1 MGYQKVGHITVPHNH
16 QALFGECPTSVTLR
30 SRTEAHRVFN
40 VRRWSG
46 YPPKLSVNADSRV
59 RERDIADRTSEYLL
73 WPEHCAD
80 VSAALNVVFKL
91 INSEFLFGNYILEQ
105 IANGNNADHFCVFDY
120 GQMTHALLGH
130 QGHA

>member
-1 MGYQKVGHITVPHNH
+1 MITFS
-16 QALFGECPTSVTLR
+16 QRTSFMF
-30 SRTEAHRVFN
+30 SQRV
-40 VRRWSG
+40 RCRIIL
-46 YPPKLSVNADSRV
+46 YPLAFVKLSVNADSRV
-59 RERDIADRTSEYLL
+59 RERDIADCTSEYLL

-91 INSEFLFGNYILEQ
+91 INSEFFIGNYILEQ
-105 IANGNNADHFCVFDY
+105 IADGNNADHFCVFDY